1 MRVSLCQVFVCAC
14 ASMNVSIHTPIP
26 PTSHPVCKRW
36 GHLRSSAGGECVSTV
51 GSCVCGGRR
60 FWAGRGSVPAI
71 CFEPH
76 GAGAAERSSSP
87 GLIPLRTMLSPLPL
101 LSPSISHSS
110 NLLTHLLLTLLL
122 AERSR
127 SIRARTHRRIRT
139 RTRTRAHAHT
149 LTHTHTQFADL
160 LRSIGFL
167 PRNDR
172 AAVGSAG
179 GGKGGR
185 EEMDESANGNSGS
198 SPIVCAVVCAG
209 LYPNIARVER
219 VGGGR
224 GGGGGDIVLRGQ
236 AGETREFVLHKNSV
250 LHQRSVAVPPG
261 ALVRGR
267 VCVDVC
273 ERANSVCYACCVCV
287 CMCVCVCARARA
299 DASDRGG
306 SRTGP
311 REGPARCVGE
321 GVSVRGLVLA
331 PHSINPVL

>member
-149 LTHTHTQFADL
+149 LTHTHALTHTHTVCRPAKKHWLFAAQ
-160 LRSIGFL
+160 R
-167 PRNDR
+167 PRGGWECGGGEGR
-172 AAVGSAG
+172 AG
-179 GGKGGR
+179 GDG
-185 EEMDESANGNSGS
+185 
-198 SPIVCAVVCAG
+198 
-209 LYPNIARVER
+209 
-219 VGGGR
+219 
-224 GGGGGDIVLRGQ
+224 
-236 AGETREFVLHKNSV
+236 
-250 LHQRSVAVPPG
+250 
-261 ALVRGR
+261 
-267 VCVDVC
+267 
-273 ERANSVCYACCVCV
+273 
-287 CMCVCVCARARA
+287 
-299 DASDRGG
+299 
-306 SRTGP
+306 
-311 REGPARCVGE
+311 
-321 GVSVRGLVLA
+321 
-331 PHSINPVL
+331 